1 MAYNR
6 FPKSEIYNEN
16 EFETRGEDNKSNG
29 FSLARKYDLSL
40 PNDRLTSDY
49 LNIKN
54 GHFLFT
60 DVKDLRI

>member
-29 FSLARKYDLSL
+29 FSLARNYDLSL
-40 PNDRLTSDY
+40 SNDRLTSDY